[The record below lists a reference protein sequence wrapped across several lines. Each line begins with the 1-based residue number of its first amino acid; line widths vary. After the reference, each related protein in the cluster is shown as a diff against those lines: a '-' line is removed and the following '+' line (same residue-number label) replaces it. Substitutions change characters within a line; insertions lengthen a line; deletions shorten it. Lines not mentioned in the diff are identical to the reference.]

1 MTNNKRKR
9 ERKVPAVTPMAI
21 KDPEPQVVTDIIKEN
36 SIDQITIGWENAT
49 EVAAEIW
56 RQGNISLLDG
66 DLLFAY
72 RNTESANSGLY
83 QIVVVK
89 YFDWKTPIGEYNAVK
104 EYNGLYGY
112 SLVTAGYSAAIPRV
126 GSEYL
131 EEIYRDLV
139 TFKVD
144 KRILTIF
151 RNIIDNETASN

>member
-72 RNTESANSGLY
+72 RNTESANS
-83 QIVVVK
+83 
-89 YFDWKTPIGEYNAVK
+89 
-104 EYNGLYGY
+104 
-112 SLVTAGYSAAIPRV
+112 
-126 GSEYL
+126 
-131 EEIYRDLV
+131 
-139 TFKVD
+139 
-144 KRILTIF
+144 
-151 RNIIDNETASN
+151 